1 MKKVVVIGGSGFI
14 GQYFCAALLEKGYN
28 VVGTTLGN
36 EKKKAIIDELQG
48 FLFTSL
54 DVLDYE
60 ALMTITKGV
69 DLVINCAALDG
80 NSAFKAAHSA
90 QILDTNMRISSNI
103 LNAALE
109 NKIGQVILLS
119 SAEVYPT
126 TATSPIK
133 ETDDYKK
140 SFEFSQNGYVLSKR
154 FSEILGEQYTQQ
166 YGLNV
171 FFPRLT
177 NVYGP
182 GDNFDPSSP
191 RVIPS
196 MISRVLNK
204 EKVEIWGDGSQVRS
218 FIYVDDAVNAVI
230 EASENNPPLFL
241 NIATPETIT
250 LLNLAKLIGTLC
262 KQKISPTFNTSKPG
276 GMPDRSLD
284 VTQLQKL
291 VTSKSLT
298 LEQGLAKTIS
308 WYTKTQVNG

>member
-14 GQYFCAALLEKGYN
+14 GQYFCAALLEKGYK
-28 VVGTTLGN
+28 VTGTSLGS
-36 EKKKAIIDELQG
+36 EKKKRIDELHE
-48 FLFTSL
+48 FAFTSL
-54 DVLDYE
+54 DVLDYPSLLKVTSG
-60 ALMTITKGV
+60 ADV
-69 DLVINCAALDG
+69 VVNCAALDG

-90 QILDTNMRISSNI
+90 QILDTNMRITSNI

-109 NKIGQVILLS
+109 NKIDQVILLS

-126 TATSPIK
+126 TSTSPIK

-140 SFEFSQNGYVLSKR
+140 LFEFSQNGYVLSKR
-154 FSEILGEQYTQQ
+154 FSEILGDQYTQQ

-196 MISRVLNK
+196 MISRVFNK

-218 FIYVDDAVNAVI
+218 FIYVVDAVNAVI

-250 LLNLAKLIGTLC
+250 LLNLAKLIGTLSE
-262 KQKISPTFNTSKPG
+262 QKVSPTFDASKPG
-276 GMPDRSLD
+276 GMPNRSLD

-291 VTSKSLT
+291 VTAKPLT

-308 WYTKTQVNG
+308 WYTETQVNA